1 MKSLFVRYEFIFNRK
16 KSLNSNGEA
25 LIQIRMYLKGINKFY
40 STGIYIKPSEWNDIK
55 NVPKN
60 PILLR
65 KVNSIKQ
72 ELANFEDNCRRQFGT
87 FSLNHFDKFGKVIEE
102 ITIEKIEEKSFTQF
116 MITQHQAEKALR
128 QESWRTRLHTITIF
142 KDFKPDVLF
151 TQINYSLIEGFDF
164 FLHSKK
170 LHTNT
175 IANHHKHIKKYILRA
190 IKDDIIQQRA
200 NPYLFFKVKKVEA
213 RSQFLTNDEIERM
226 ENIVFENLNT
236 FEEKVRD
243 MFLFGVYT
251 GLRFS
256 DIYKLKKMNFFES
269 PDGMILNYQA
279 SKTQKHGVKFLDI
292 LFFGKPRIIAE
303 KYIPEDN
310 TKTLFKGLVN
320 SKVNRILKVLSK
332 KARIPKPLCFKDAR
346 DTFATQLINLNLPL
360 TIIQAELQ
368 HGNIKITSK
377 YLHVT
382 GDSTKK
388 AMKNLWQQ

>member
-1 MKSLFVRYEFIFNRK
+1 MKSLFVRYELIFNRK

-25 LIQIRMYLKGINKFY
+25 LIQIRMYLNGLNKFY
-40 STGIYIKPSEWNDIK
+40 STGIYVKPSEWNETK
-55 NVPKN
+55 NVPKS

-65 KVNSIKQ
+65 RVNSIKQ
-72 ELANFEDNCRRQFGT
+72 ELADFEYDCRRQLGVFI
-87 FSLNHFDKFGKVIEE
+87 LKNFDKFGQVPEE
-102 ITIEKIEEKSFTQF
+102 PSIEKIEDVSFTEF
-116 MITQHQAEKALR
+116 MIAQHQAEKALR
-128 QESWRTRLHTITIF
+128 QESWKTRERTIKAF
-142 KDFKPDVLF
+142 KEFKPDVLF

-170 LHTNT
+170 LHANT

-190 IKDDIIQQRA
+190 IKNDILQQKA
-200 NPYLFFKVKKVEA
+200 NTYLDFKVKKVEA

-226 ENIVFENLNT
+226 ENIVFENPNT

-256 DIYKLKKMNFFES
+256 DIYKLKKMHFFES

-279 SKTQKHGVKFLDI
+279 NKTQKHGVKFLDI
-292 LFFGKPRIIAE
+292 LFYGKPRIIAE

>member
-1 MKSLFVRYEFIFNRK
+1 MKSLFVRYEFVFNRK

-40 STGIYIKPSEWNDIK
+40 STGIYIKPSDWNDTK

-72 ELANFEDNCRRQFGT
+72 ELADFEDNCRRQFGT
-87 FSLNHFDKFGKVIEE
+87 FSLKNFESFGNEIEE
-102 ITIEKIEEKSFTQF
+102 TAIKKIEEKSFTQF

-151 TQINYSLIEGFDF
+151 NQINYSLIEGFDF

-170 LHTNT
+170 LHANT

-190 IKDDIIQQRA
+190 IKDDILQQKA
-200 NPYLFFKVKKVEA
+200 NPYLLFKVKKVEA

-226 ENIVFENLNT
+226 ENIVFENPNT
-236 FEEKVRD
+236 FEERVRD

-256 DIYKLKKMNFFES
+256 DIYKLKKMHFFES

-279 SKTQKHGVKFLDI
+279 NKTQKHGVKFLDI
-292 LFFGKPRIIAE
+292 LFYGKPRIIAE